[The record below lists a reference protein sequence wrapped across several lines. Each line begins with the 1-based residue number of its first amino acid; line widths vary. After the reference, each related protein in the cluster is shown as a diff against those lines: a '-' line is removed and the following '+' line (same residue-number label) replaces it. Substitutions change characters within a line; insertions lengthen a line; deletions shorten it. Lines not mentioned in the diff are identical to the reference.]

1 MRRPLLT
8 LAIIACFS
16 FILGLGRPAI
26 TDSDEG
32 FYAEA
37 AREMVESGDWLTP
50 RFNYED
56 RWEKPV
62 LYYWLTAA
70 TYVVTSPSE
79 AAARWWSALSGL
91 GLVLLTWV
99 IARRML
105 QQDDTAWL
113 AGAIVATCYGY
124 FAMARMALPDLP
136 LTFLVTLT
144 VWCGIGRRWTFFGAA
159 AGLGFL
165 MKGPIALVVPALVLA
180 PIWWRERATA
190 PMRLRELALAA
201 LVGAAVG
208 LPWYIAMTLEHGA
221 AYLQSFFV
229 GDNLERFATTRFND
243 PRGPWFYLPI
253 VVLGMFPWSMYLLI
267 LPWSTVGA
275 IARGQ
280 RRLTQ
285 TEWHLVAWSVLPL
298 IFFTVSIGKQP
309 RYILPILP
317 PIAILLAQSIV
328 DRLRTANRSA
338 PPALTA
344 ATWATAATYVVL
356 ALLLYRSRT
365 LFIGAYPTLMFAG
378 ITLLGLA
385 GIAMAWVAIARQW
398 RHLLN
403 VAVVCAAILLLT
415 VQFGAL
421 SGVRPEPVEQMAALI
436 SAHRLDEPI
445 GTYQVFVRNLGF
457 YTGLAQRDLFNEP
470 LALDFLKS
478 SEPVLLVVRANDLSK
493 LESAAGIT
501 ARRIGEV
508 RYLNTAN
515 IRVGTILVPN
525 PDEEIESVLLVS
537 NR

>member
-1 MRRPLLT
+1 MRRPALT
-8 LAIIACFS
+8 LTIIACFS

-50 RFNYED
+50 HFNYED

-70 TYVVTSPSE
+70 TYVLTSPSE

-91 GLVLLTWV
+91 GLALLTWMV
-99 IARRML
+99 ARRML
-105 QQDDTAWL
+105 QEDDAAWL

-124 FAMARMALPDLP
+124 FAMARLALPDLP

-144 VWCGIGRRWTFFGAA
+144 IWCGIERRWVLLGSA

-190 PMRLRELALAA
+190 PLRIRELAIAA
-201 LVGAAVG
+201 LVGGAVG
-208 LPWYIAMTLEHGA
+208 LPWYIAMTLEHGLP
-221 AYLQSFFV
+221 YLQSFFV

-267 LPWSTVGA
+267 LPWSTVVA
-275 IARGQ
+275 IAGGH

-285 TEWHLVAWSVLPL
+285 TEWYLLAWSLLPL

-309 RYILPILP
+309 RYILPVLP
-317 PIAILLAQSIV
+317 PIAILLAQSMMARV
-328 DRLRTANRSA
+328 RNADRRS
-338 PPALTA
+338 PPALAA
-344 ATWATAATYVVL
+344 ATWVTAVTYVVL
-356 ALLLYRSRT
+356 ALLLYRART
-365 LFIGAYPTLMFAG
+365 LFIGAHPMLMWLG
-378 ITLLGLA
+378 IALLGIA

-398 RHLLN
+398 RHLPG
-403 VAVVCAAILLLT
+403 VAAGCAALLLLT

-421 SGVRPEPVEQMAALI
+421 SGVRPEPVEEMAALI
-436 SAHRLDEPI
+436 KAHRLEEPI
-445 GTYQVFVRNLGF
+445 GTYQVFVRNIAF
-457 YTGLAQRDLFNEP
+457 YTGLPRRDLFNES
-470 LALDFLKS
+470 LALNFLKS
-478 SEPVLLVVRANDLSK
+478 PEPVLLIVRADDLPG
-493 LESAAGIT
+493 LEGAAGIT
-501 ARRIGEV
+501 ARRLGEV

-515 IRVGTILVPN
+515 VRLGTILAPN
-525 PDEEIESVLLVS
+525 PAEEIERVLLVS